1 MSVSLYLQSIT
12 NAIAAISISG
22 VTVKDSDEIVASW
35 AGTPNILYP
44 NPNDDGFITNF
55 RIQYDS
61 IMQGADAP
69 MTIGYTL
76 NYRFLGTQIG
86 DLATFPAEYANIV
99 SKVAVIV
106 NALITVPAPYSG
118 RVELT
123 IGGVTVGAK
132 ADPVGNMYHGADFA
146 LNITEMQN

>member
-12 NAIAAISISG
+12 NAIAAISVSG
-22 VTVKDSDEIVASW
+22 VTVKDSDEIIASW
-35 AGTPNILYP
+35 VGTPNILYP

-99 SKVAVIV
+99 AKVAVIV
-106 NALITVPAPYSG
+106 NALIAVPAPYSG
-118 RVELT
+118 RVELR
-123 IGGVTVGAK
+123 IGGVAVGAK